1 MKASKIAVFSILSA
15 GFIFLQG
22 CLKPQEFPIEPAIE
36 YKNFEPNSADSATL
50 SFTFTDGDGDV
61 GFNEGEVDPPYDT
74 GSIYHYNVF
83 LDYYEKVNGV
93 WQPGTTTSGKPISFR
108 YRTALLTPD
117 GNNKALKGEI
127 RVSIIP
133 YYYNPA
139 SPDSDTIMYKI
150 RMCDR
155 ALHMSNEVE
164 TPEIIVP

>member
-1 MKASKIAVFSILSA
+1 MIKISKIALFSIP
-15 GFIFLQG
+15 FLGLIIMQG
-22 CLKPQEFPIEPAIE
+22 CLKPQEFSIEPIIE
-36 YKNFEPNSADSATL
+36 YKGFTAGSDSATL

-61 GFNEGEVDPPYDT
+61 GFNEGEVTPPFDT

-93 WQPGTTTSGKPISFR
+93 WQQGMLNGKPISFN

-127 RVSIIP
+127 IVHILP
-133 YYYNPA
+133 FYYNPG
-139 SPDSDTIMYKI
+139 SPDSDTIMYKV

-155 ALHMSNEVE
+155 ALHLSNQVD